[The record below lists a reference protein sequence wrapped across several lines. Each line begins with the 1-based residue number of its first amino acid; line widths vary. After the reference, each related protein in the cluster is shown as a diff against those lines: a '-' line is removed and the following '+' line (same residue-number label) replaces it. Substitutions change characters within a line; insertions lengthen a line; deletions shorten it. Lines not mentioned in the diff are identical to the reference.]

1 LSKPKK
7 PVTVRFDLDQFD
19 RVTAL
24 AAARNCTPSDIVREA
39 VHAHLGG
46 AAIMTSS
53 QRRIARL
60 SEYLQLAM
68 DVIITEQYPE
78 FRDRILSKIDQR
90 LEQYHGA

>member
-7 PVTVRFDLDQFD
+7 PVTVRFDLELFD
-19 RVTAL
+19 RVSAL
-24 AAARNCTPSDIVREA
+24 AGARNCTPSDVVREA
-39 VHAHLGG
+39 VQAHLGG
-46 AAIMTSS
+46 AALLTSS

-60 SEYLQLAM
+60 TEYLQLAM

-78 FRDRILSKIDQR
+78 FRDRILSKIEQR